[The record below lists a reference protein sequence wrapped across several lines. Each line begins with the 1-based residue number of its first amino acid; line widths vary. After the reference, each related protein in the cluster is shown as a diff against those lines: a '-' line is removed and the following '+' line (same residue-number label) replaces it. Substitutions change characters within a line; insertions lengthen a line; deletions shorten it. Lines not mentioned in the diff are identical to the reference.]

1 LRQKGRYSAPFF
13 YCHAEVQDLFH
24 NGSNASSLITMSQ
37 SLFDPMTAAIEAIV
51 DEAAVPLERLSVNW
65 LRTHF
70 ARPPLWAPETT
81 DEHSQRQR
89 QADTNMRRAAVL
101 IPLVL
106 REDGLHLLL
115 TQRAAHLSAHG
126 GQISLPGGR
135 QEPTDISATET
146 ALREAHEEIGLHPR
160 HVEVIGVLPEYWTGS
175 GYRITPVVG
184 LVNPPIILKPNPDE
198 VDEIFEVPFAFLMN
212 GINHQRRTATFSSGS
227 RTFYAMPY
235 ERFFI
240 WGATAAILRN
250 LLHFLRA

>member
-1 LRQKGRYSAPFF
+1 
-13 YCHAEVQDLFH
+13 
-24 NGSNASSLITMSQ
+24 MSQ
-37 SLFDPMTAAIEAIV
+37 SLFDPLTATIDAVA

-70 ARPPLWAPETT
+70 ARPPLWTPETT

-89 QADTNMRRAAVL
+89 QADLNMRQAAVL

-115 TQRAAHLSAHG
+115 TQRAAHLSTHG

-160 HVEVIGVLPEYWTGS
+160 HVEVIGLLPEYWTGS
-175 GYRITPVVG
+175 GYRITPVVS
-184 LVNPPIILKPNPDE
+184 LVKPPIILKPNPDE
-198 VDEIFEVPFAFLMN
+198 VDEIFEVPLAFLMN
-212 GINHQRRTATFSSGS
+212 GINHQRRTATFPSGS

-250 LLHFLRA
+250 LFHFLRA